1 VACVDYRGV
10 ESLDRWCFG
19 ASSSASKFFYKKS
32 IVRIRS
38 PHFEWEKLP
47 AAVEIF
53 TELNMA
59 REWDA
64 VRVELEK
71 MA

>member
-1 VACVDYRGV
+1 VHRS
-10 ESLDRWCFG
+10 SL
-19 ASSSASKFFYKKS
+19 YKES

-47 AAVEIF
+47 AALEIF

>member
-1 VACVDYRGV
+1 MSIIGV
-10 ESLDRWCFG
+10 SKVWTDGVLERHRVHRSSL
-19 ASSSASKFFYKKS
+19 YKES

-38 PHFEWEKLP
+38 PHFECEKLP
-47 AAVEIF
+47 AALEIF

>member
-1 VACVDYRGV
+1 
-10 ESLDRWCFG
+10 LDRWCFG